1 MVELLKLSSKGQVVI
16 PKAIR
21 NKLNLREGD
30 RLILFSRGNLL
41 ILRRVEG
48 EESVLSILTQPVRE
62 KILKLGIKREDVQE
76 AVSWTRKNR

>member
-21 NKLNLREGD
+21 NNLNLREGD
-30 RLILFSRGNLL
+30 RLIIFSRGNLL

>member
-30 RLILFSRGNLL
+30 RLIIFSRGNLL